1 MNIFLV
7 IALAMLLIIILLRRH
22 IPIGPA
28 ILAGGLLIWALV
40 APQFHYLVSAFTTTL
55 TMQRTYD
62 LILALYFVMCLEIEL
77 RTSGALDG
85 MIRALQ
91 RLFASEKFTLA
102 IMPAFLG
109 LLPSLGGA
117 RFSAPI
123 VEAAS
128 RNTDLTKEHKAA
140 INFWF
145 RHIFEFSSPIIP
157 GMIMA
162 CSIAGVAFSDFIAH
176 LCWLTLLAF
185 ALGWLVLIRP
195 LDMPANSNVDVDPA
209 ERRQDIMN
217 LVLSLSPVVINFM
230 LVVFCDLNASTA
242 MALVTF
248 AMIPVLRM
256 TSRVLNIKEVFTGA
270 CDWKMLM
277 NVLCILYFIQIL
289 TDTNVLH
296 TIVEDFKASPLPVP
310 VIIAAISFIIG
321 ILTGLSQGHVAIV
334 MPIVAALSPGDLNLA
349 GVAMAFGV
357 AGQMLTPTHM
367 CFIVTLDYFKA
378 DFFKTLKPMFIL
390 EVMLLTIFSIYINRP
405 DLTVRPFLL
414 GFIDFYFCTAFT
426 SNGTKTNSLSLPF
439 LSKPYTARTA
449 CCLLKPTRYVRRSP
463 WSNRS

>member
-1 MNIFLV
+1 M
-7 IALAMLLIIILLRRH
+7 
-22 IPIGPA
+22 P
-28 ILAGGLLIWALV
+28 
-40 APQFHYLVSAFTTTL
+40 
-55 TMQRTYD
+55 
-62 LILALYFVMCLEIEL
+62 EIEL

-91 RLFASEKFTLA
+91 RLFASENLHW
-102 IMPAFLG
+102 PLCQLLG

-117 RFSAPI
+117 RFLAPI

-217 LVLSLSPVVINFM
+217 LVLSLAPVVINFL

-256 TSRVLNIKEVFTGA
+256 TSRVLNIKEVYRRLRLENADERFVHPLFYPDPDRYQRSA
-270 CDWKMLM
+270 YHRK
-277 NVLCILYFIQIL
+277 ILKPHRCPYLSLSQL
-289 TDTNVLH
+289 
-296 TIVEDFKASPLPVP
+296 SPL
-310 VIIAAISFIIG
+310 
-321 ILTGLSQGHVAIV
+321 LSA
-334 MPIVAALSPGDLNLA
+334 S
-349 GVAMAFGV
+349 
-357 AGQMLTPTHM
+357 
-367 CFIVTLDYFKA
+367 
-378 DFFKTLKPMFIL
+378 
-390 EVMLLTIFSIYINRP
+390 
-405 DLTVRPFLL
+405 
-414 GFIDFYFCTAFT
+414 
-426 SNGTKTNSLSLPF
+426 
-439 LSKPYTARTA
+439 
-449 CCLLKPTRYVRRSP
+449 
-463 WSNRS
+463 

>member
-1 MNIFLV
+1 MNIFFV

-40 APQFHYLVSAFTTTL
+40 APQMHYLVQALTDTL
-55 TMQRTYD
+55 TMRRTYD

-85 MIRALQ
+85 MIHSLQ

-123 VEAAS
+123 VDAAS
-128 RNTDLTKEHKAA
+128 RNTELTQEHKAA

-176 LCWLTLLAF
+176 LCWLTLLSF

-195 LDMPANSNVDVDPA
+195 LTMPKNTNLATDKAARRKNVMDLA
-209 ERRQDIMN
+209 
-217 LVLSLSPVVINFM
+217 LSLLPVVVNFA
-230 LVVFCDLNASTA
+230 LVVFYDFNASTA

-248 AMIPVLRM
+248 AMIPILRM
-256 TSRVLNIKEVFTGA
+256 SSRVLNIKEVFVGA

-289 TDTNVLH
+289 TDTNVLQ
-296 TIVEDFKASPLPVP
+296 TIVEEFKASPLPIP
-310 VIIAAISFIIG
+310 IIVAAISFIIG

-334 MPIVAALSPGDLNLA
+334 MPIVAALSPGDINLA
-349 GVAMAFGV
+349 GIAMAFGV

-390 EVMLLTIFSIYINRP
+390 EFLLLTIFSIY
-405 DLTVRPFLL
+405 T
-414 GFIDFYFCTAFT
+414 YFT
-426 SNGTKTNSLSLPF
+426 
-439 LSKPYTARTA
+439 
-449 CCLLKPTRYVRRSP
+449 
-463 WSNRS
+463 W

>member
-62 LILALYFVMCLEIEL
+62 LILALYLVMCLETEL

-145 RHIFEFSSPIIP
+145 RHDLGLKHRRRRLQRLFRPP
-157 GMIMA
+157 
-162 CSIAGVAFSDFIAH
+162 V
-176 LCWLTLLAF
+176 LA
-185 ALGWLVLIRP
+185 
-195 LDMPANSNVDVDPA
+195 DPA
-209 ERRQDIMN
+209 
-217 LVLSLSPVVINFM
+217 
-230 LVVFCDLNASTA
+230 
-242 MALVTF
+242 
-248 AMIPVLRM
+248 
-256 TSRVLNIKEVFTGA
+256 
-270 CDWKMLM
+270 
-277 NVLCILYFIQIL
+277 
-289 TDTNVLH
+289 
-296 TIVEDFKASPLPVP
+296 
-310 VIIAAISFIIG
+310 G
-321 ILTGLSQGHVAIV
+321 IC
-334 MPIVAALSPGDLNLA
+334 PGLA
-349 GVAMAFGV
+349 GAHPA
-357 AGQMLTPTHM
+357 AG
-367 CFIVTLDYFKA
+367 Y
-378 DFFKTLKPMFIL
+378 
-390 EVMLLTIFSIYINRP
+390 
-405 DLTVRPFLL
+405 
-414 GFIDFYFCTAFT
+414 
-426 SNGTKTNSLSLPF
+426 
-439 LSKPYTARTA
+439 AR
-449 CCLLKPTRYVRRSP
+449 
-463 WSNRS
+463 

>member
-40 APQFHYLVSAFTTTL
+40 APQFHYLVSAFTTPL
-55 TMQRTYD
+55 AMQRTYD

-217 LVLSLSPVVINFM
+217 LVL
-230 LVVFCDLNASTA
+230 
-242 MALVTF
+242 
-248 AMIPVLRM
+248 
-256 TSRVLNIKEVFTGA
+256 
-270 CDWKMLM
+270 
-277 NVLCILYFIQIL
+277 
-289 TDTNVLH
+289 
-296 TIVEDFKASPLPVP
+296 
-310 VIIAAISFIIG
+310 
-321 ILTGLSQGHVAIV
+321 
-334 MPIVAALSPGDLNLA
+334 
-349 GVAMAFGV
+349 
-357 AGQMLTPTHM
+357 
-367 CFIVTLDYFKA
+367 
-378 DFFKTLKPMFIL
+378 
-390 EVMLLTIFSIYINRP
+390 
-405 DLTVRPFLL
+405 
-414 GFIDFYFCTAFT
+414 
-426 SNGTKTNSLSLPF
+426 LSLIHI
-439 LSKPYTARTA
+439 
-449 CCLLKPTRYVRRSP
+449 
-463 WSNRS
+463 

>member
-40 APQFHYLVSAFTTTL
+40 APQFHYLV
-55 TMQRTYD
+55 
-62 LILALYFVMCLEIEL
+62 LALYFVMCLEIEL

-390 EVMLLTIFSIYINRP
+390 EVMLLTVFSIY
-405 DLTVRPFLL
+405 TW
-414 GFIDFYFCTAFT
+414 FT
-426 SNGTKTNSLSLPF
+426 
-439 LSKPYTARTA
+439 
-449 CCLLKPTRYVRRSP
+449 
-463 WSNRS
+463 W

>member
-7 IALAMLLIIILLRRH
+7 LFLAMLLIIILLRKH

-28 ILAGGLLIWALV
+28 ILAGGLLIWLLV
-40 APQFHYLVSAFTTTL
+40 APELHFLSNALIDTL
-55 TMQRTYD
+55 TMSRTYD

-77 RTSGALDG
+77 RTSGALEG
-85 MIRALQ
+85 MIRAIQ
-91 RLFASEKFTLA
+91 RLFSSEKLTLA

-123 VEAAS
+123 VESAS
-128 RNTDLTKEHKAA
+128 KNVSLTQEHKAA

-176 LCWLTLLAF
+176 LCWLTVLSF
-185 ALGWLVLIRP
+185 ALGWLVLMRP
-195 LDMPANSNVDVDPA
+195 LKMPTSTKVALTPA
-209 ERRQDIMN
+209 EELKSKID
-217 LVLSLSPVVINFM
+217 LTLSLAPVVINFF
-230 LVVFCDLNASTA
+230 LVVFGDLNASTS
-242 MALVTF
+242 MALVTLG
-248 AMIPVLRM
+248 MIPVLKL
-256 TSRVLNIKEVFTGA
+256 SNRVINIKNIFTGA
-270 CDWKMLM
+270 CDWKMLL

-289 TDTNVLH
+289 TETNVLH
-296 TIVEDFKASPLPVP
+296 TIVEDFKSSPLPTP
-310 VIIAAISFIIG
+310 VIIAAISFLIG

-349 GVAMAFGV
+349 GIAMAFGV

-390 EVMLLTIFSIYINRP
+390 EVLLLSIFS
-405 DLTVRPFLL
+405 
-414 GFIDFYFCTAFT
+414 FYTYFT
-426 SNGTKTNSLSLPF
+426 
-439 LSKPYTARTA
+439 Y
-449 CCLLKPTRYVRRSP
+449 
-463 WSNRS
+463 